1 MKAFC
6 GKVRIGVIAI
16 LGMVAFAMMAIAD
29 LSAPRSSVSAKQ
41 PAPSAAAK
49 AAVPAA
55 HNHPPRIN
63 FAQLPMRFERN
74 DGQTDPQVKFLS
86 RGQGYTLF
94 ITPGEAVLAM
104 RQPVKEPRPGLF
116 PRPDRQARA
125 NDKKK
130 ADAAK
135 SAIVR
140 IVLKGAASAPQI
152 EGVDR
157 LATGSNYFIGNDP
170 KKWHTDVP
178 NYAKVELKN
187 VYPGIDL
194 IYHGSEQGRLEY
206 DFRLAPEADPDAIR
220 LGFKGMKK
228 LALDQRGDLVV
239 SVGKSQIVEHAP
251 DIYQEIGGNKQTVK
265 GRWVLRGA
273 HEAGFEL
280 ASYDRT
286 KPIVIDPVLLYS
298 TYLGGSGGDQGNA
311 IAVDSSGNAYVT
323 GAAGPTDFPTLNAYQ
338 STANGGAAFVAKL
351 NPSASGA
358 ASLLYSTYL
367 GGNGGDTGYGI
378 AVDSSGNAYV
388 TGTTGSFG
396 NSSCTASGEP
406 GVCCTGAGTGT
417 CTAFPTLN
425 AYQSTNNAATAAN
438 GGGGGVANAF
448 VAKLNPSASGAASL
462 LYSTYLGGS
471 AGYSGDWGNGIAVDS
486 SGDAYVT
493 GATGSYGNSSCN
505 GLDTPGACCTG
516 AGTGTCIAFPTLN
529 AFQSTLNG
537 GENAFVAKLDPS
549 ASGAASLLY
558 STYLGGS
565 TAEVGFGIAADPSGN
580 AYVTGTTES
589 NDFPTLNAY
598 QSTLGGEYSNAFV
611 AKLNPGLS
619 GMASLLYSTY
629 LGGDYYDMGYGI
641 AVDSSANAYVTGSA
655 ASTNFPTLNA
665 YQSTNND
672 TEYGNA
678 FVAKLNPAASGA
690 ASLLYSSYLGGSGS
704 DGGNGIAV
712 DSSGNAYVT
721 GTTGSFGNSSCTAS
735 GEPGDCCTG
744 AGTGT
749 CIAFPTLNAYQS
761 TNNAAANGA
770 NGGANAFVAKLN
782 PSASG
787 AASLSYSTYLGG
799 SGMKYQGDQG
809 FGIALDSSGNAYV
822 TGFTDSTNFP
832 TLNAYQ
838 STLESVDGG
847 NAFVAELSP
856 ATPAPTPTGTA
867 TATAT
872 TTATLTA
879 APTATATSTVR
890 ATPTATATATTAT
903 RTATP
908 TKTATPTATKTA
920 TPTATPTPNGSA
932 VPATLAFGA
941 EVAGQTSATIKTV
954 TVTSKSKAALVISSV
969 TVASTDGSATPEF
982 IVTGGTCGPTYP
994 FTVSPSPG
1002 SCTITVS
1009 FTPSAISSTD
1019 GRTGTLTIV
1028 DDAPT
1033 GTETIKMEGTG
1044 TTDVITAPASAT
1056 IKNEHFGDT
1065 TTRYITIINKQSQQ
1079 ITLTPSITQ
1088 TASGF
1093 GVASGGTCG
1102 GTLLARTVP
1111 AAGSC
1116 TIAYSYSP
1124 SALTPAGE
1132 SGTLTISASPDLATS
1147 PPTVAITATTV
1158 PDTVLAVASAG
1169 LATNG
1174 GTPVTA
1180 DTLKVTDLASPT
1192 FGIGALGVSIGAPY
1206 NGGSNNNSADFSVS
1220 STPGSCPVGTA
1231 ANVTCYPVTFTATEG
1246 TATSHVTE
1254 SACIDVTV
1262 ASDPGTY
1269 ANACAGGTNAPGVH
1283 TVKLTGVGK

>member
-194 IYHGSEQGRLEY
+194 IYHGSEQARLEY
-206 DFRLAPEADPDAIR
+206 DFRLAPGADPDAIR
-220 LGFKGMKK
+220 LSFKGMKT
-228 LALDQRGDLVV
+228 LALDKRGDLVV
-239 SVGKSQIVEHAP
+239 KVGKSQIVEHAP
-251 DIYQEIGGNKQTVK
+251 DIYQEIGGNKQTIK

-298 TYLGGSGGDQGNA
+298 TYLGGGFDEGYG

-323 GAAGPTDFPTLNAYQ
+323 GEAQGTFPTLNAYQ
-338 STANGGAAFVAKL
+338 STLSDGGDAFVAKL

-367 GGNGGDTGYGI
+367 GGSSYVSGGQGI

-388 TGTTGSFG
+388 TGWTY
-396 NSSCTASGEP
+396 ARD
-406 GVCCTGAGTGT
+406 
-417 CTAFPTLN
+417 FPTLN
-425 AYQSTNNAATAAN
+425 AYQSTNNSEY
-438 GGGGGVANAF
+438 GNAF

-471 AGYSGDWGNGIAVDS
+471 GNEEYNEGDHGQGIAV
-486 SGDAYVT
+486 
-493 GATGSYGNSSCN
+493 
-505 GLDTPGACCTG
+505 
-516 AGTGTCIAFPTLN
+516 
-529 AFQSTLNG
+529 
-537 GENAFVAKLDPS
+537 
-549 ASGAASLLY
+549 
-558 STYLGGS
+558 
-565 TAEVGFGIAADPSGN
+565 
-580 AYVTGTTES
+580 
-589 NDFPTLNAY
+589 
-598 QSTLGGEYSNAFV
+598 
-611 AKLNPGLS
+611 
-619 GMASLLYSTY
+619 
-629 LGGDYYDMGYGI
+629 
-641 AVDSSANAYVTGSA
+641 
-655 ASTNFPTLNA
+655 
-665 YQSTNND
+665 
-672 TEYGNA
+672 
-678 FVAKLNPAASGA
+678 
-690 ASLLYSSYLGGSGS
+690 
-704 DGGNGIAV
+704 
-712 DSSGNAYVT
+712 
-721 GTTGSFGNSSCTAS
+721 
-735 GEPGDCCTG
+735 
-744 AGTGT
+744 
-749 CIAFPTLNAYQS
+749 
-761 TNNAAANGA
+761 
-770 NGGANAFVAKLN
+770 
-782 PSASG
+782 
-787 AASLSYSTYLGG
+787 
-799 SGMKYQGDQG
+799 
-809 FGIALDSSGNAYV
+809 DSSGNAYV

-838 STLESVDGG
+838 STNNSEYGNAFVAELNPSMSGAMSLVYSTYLGGSDIDHGQGIAVDSSGNAYVTGYTESTDFPTLNAYQSTNNSADGTSNAFVAKLDTSASGAESLLYSTYLGGTAGGSGGDNGYGIAVDASCNTYVTGVTDSIGNSSCTGSGEPSYCCTGEGTGTCVAFPTLNAYQSTNNTAASDGTNAFVAKLNPSASGTASLLYSTYLGGDSIDSGQGIAVDSSGNAYVTGYTNSNNFPTLNAFQSTGNGYFHAFVAKLDPSLSEAASLLYSTYLGGFYNDYGQGIAVDSSGNAHVTGSTESTDFPTLNAYQSTLNGNGG

-856 ATPAPTPTGTA
+856 ATPVPTP
-867 TATAT
+867 
-872 TTATLTA
+872 
-879 APTATATSTVR
+879 
-890 ATPTATATATTAT
+890 
-903 RTATP
+903 
-908 TKTATPTATKTA
+908 TATPTATPTRTATGPTPTRTATATRTA
-920 TPTATPTPNGSA
+920 TPTATPTPNGSVA
-932 VPATLAFGA
+932 PATLAFGS

-954 TVTSKSKAALVISSV
+954 TVTSKSKAALIISSV

-982 IVTGGTCGPTYP
+982 AVTGGSCGPTYP
-994 FTVSPSPG
+994 YTVGPSPDT
-1002 SCTITVS
+1002 CTITIS
-1009 FTPSAISSTD
+1009 FTPSAISSTN

-1028 DDAPT
+1028 DDAPE
-1033 GTETIKMEGTG
+1033 GTATIKLEGSG
-1044 TTDVITAPASAT
+1044 KVDVTTAPASVT
-1056 IKNEHFGDT
+1056 INKEHFGDT
-1065 TTRYITIINKQSQQ
+1065 VKRYVTITNKQSQE

-1088 TASGF
+1088 NASGF
-1093 GVASGGTCG
+1093 AVTSGGTCG
-1102 GTLLARTVP
+1102 GTPPAPTVP
-1111 AAGSC
+1111 ASSSC
-1116 TIAYSYSP
+1116 TIALSYSP
-1124 SALTPAGE
+1124 SALTPPGE
-1132 SGTLTISASPDLATS
+1132 SGTLTITASPDLGTS
-1147 PPTVAITATTV
+1147 PHTVTLSATTV
-1158 PDTVLAVASAG
+1158 PDTVAATAPVG

-1174 GTPVTA
+1174 GTPVTVNV
-1180 DTLKVTDLASPT
+1180 LKVTDLASPT
-1192 FGIGALGVSIGAPY
+1192 FAIGALGVSIGSPY
-1206 NGGSNNNSADFSVS
+1206 NGGSNNNSADFSVN
-1220 STPGSCPVGTA
+1220 STPGTCPVGTA